1 MTTRYSFTCNQCWKE
16 FEIKGHWYNQML
28 MHWFLDYKYMWHEIL
43 KHRKPILQKNN
54 LRYIFRIHVAFMPL
68 LILQIM
74 DILAEPFR
82 RL

>member
-1 MTTRYSFTCNQCWKE
+1 MVTRYSFTCNECGKE
-16 FEIKGHWYNQML
+16 FQICGHWYNQML
-28 MHWFLDYKYMWHEIL
+28 MYWFLDFKYEWHCIL
-43 KHRKPILQKNN
+43 KHNHFKLSRKGWI
-54 LRYIFRIHVAFMPL
+54 YFFRINMVFIPL